1 MCQSKKSLTVGR
13 KYMSD
18 DSSEYSSEGGDS
30 FDGDELDSAIE
41 TAQERLKGATN
52 RALPEP
58 RESSIIYLGHVPH
71 GFYEEQMNSFFS
83 QFGTVK
89 RLRLSRN
96 KKTGRSKHYAF
107 IEMESGEV
115 ASIVAE
121 TMNNY
126 FLCGQKL
133 VSHVIPLD
141 KVHERMFVGANR
153 KFRPIPWRTVAR
165 KRHNAPRTEAQQA
178 KRAKRLSKQESKKR
192 KRLAELGIEYDFV
205 GYSAGAAATETDAA
219 VERNTAKKK
228 KSKLGKAGSSS
239 SGKSSAT
246 PAKRRAGTIAKS
258 KEAEVDTDETRP
270 SKQRKTATPA
280 KKAAKKN
287 KSLSV
292 TGKASTKSKGSAR
305 KSAK

>member
-1 MCQSKKSLTVGR
+1 MADD
-13 KYMSD
+13 SD
-18 DSSEYSSEGGDS
+18 DYSSDGGDS

-41 TAQERLKGATN
+41 TAQERLKGAAN
-52 RALPEP
+52 RAAAEP

-83 QFGTVK
+83 QFGNVK

-133 VSHVIPLD
+133 VSHVVPLD

-165 KRHNAPRTEAQQA
+165 KRHNAPRTDAQQA
-178 KRAKRLSKQESKKR
+178 KRAKRLSKQEAKKR
-192 KRLAELGIEYDFV
+192 KRLAELGIEYDFS
-205 GYSAGAAATETDAA
+205 GYSAGMAAAGDDAA
-219 VERNTAKKK
+219 AEEGAAKKK
-228 KSKLGKAGSSS
+228 AKVGKAGSGSS
-239 SGKSSAT
+239 
-246 PAKRRAGTIAKS
+246 
-258 KEAEVDTDETRP
+258 V
-270 SKQRKTATPA
+270 
-280 KKAAKKN
+280 
-287 KSLSV
+287 
-292 TGKASTKSKGSAR
+292 
-305 KSAK
+305 